1 MQKKLIA
8 LAVAGLASAGAFAQ
22 SNVTIYGVA
31 DASFESVKA
40 DSAASAK
47 PQSDNPNVGSRTRL
61 NTNSSLL
68 GFKGS
73 EDLGN
78 GLKALFQFES
88 TVDLANSTPA
98 TAGYTQAPSAVGAG
112 TGGVFGAKRD
122 TFVALSGNFGTVLG
136 GYVSTPYRSIVT
148 GFDVV
153 PGSAGSGSDNGVFGK
168 AIGAVNLVFRT
179 NAIAYASPSFNGFS
193 GVIAYVPNGAKS
205 VDNLGNQVPSAN
217 PNGWNLGLNY
227 ANGGLKLAYSYLKLT
242 DVGIG
247 DKAINNV
254 TGLDSSKEDHKAN
267 LLAAS
272 YDFGQGTTL
281 VGMYQHYK
289 GTVDLLNAGAG
300 VGSFDINRNSYFL
313 GLKHVLGAHEFAV
326 SYQHASDAGGNLLSN
341 KALLG
346 TNSDTGA
353 TQWTLRYG
361 YNFSKRT
368 QVYALYTRIDNKDN
382 ANFNFANG
390 AVGSAANTGD
400 KADLGTGV
408 GAGSN
413 PTVYGVGIRHSF

>member
-40 DSAASAK
+40 DSA
-47 PQSDNPNVGSRTRL
+47 DNGQTNTNSRSRL
-61 NTNSSLL
+61 NTNSSLI

-88 TVDLANSTPA
+88 TVNLVNQQAANSGSTVSGSDA
-98 TAGYTQAPSAVGAG
+98 TNGQNSNNNGLLG
-112 TGGVFGAKRD
+112 TKRD
-122 TFVALSGNFGTVLG
+122 SFVALSGNFGTVLG

-153 PGSAGSGSDNGVFGK
+153 PGSAGAGNSNGVFGK
-168 AIGAVNLVFRT
+168 ALGGVNLVFRT

-193 GVIAYVPNGAKS
+193 GVIAYVPNATKS
-205 VDNLGNQVPSAN
+205 TQNNLDAGTQTTN
-217 PNGWNLGLNY
+217 PYGWNLALNY
-227 ANGGLKLAYSYLKLT
+227 ANGGLKLAYSYLKLNDLGVG
-242 DVGIG
+242 DVAGG
-247 DKAINNV
+247 TVQPGQTLGATNHT
-254 TGLDSSKEDHKAN
+254 TGEDHKAN

-289 GTVDLLNAGAG
+289 GTLDIAGAG
-300 VGSFDINRNSYFL
+300 SLDLNRNSYFL
-313 GLKHVLGAHEFAV
+313 GLKHVLGANEFAV
-326 SYQHASDAGGNLLSN
+326 SYQHAGKAGGNLL
-341 KALLG
+341 K
-346 TNSDTGA
+346 TNDQTDA
-353 TQWTLRYG
+353 NQWTLRYG

-368 QVYALYTRIDNKDN
+368 QVYALYSRIDNKDK
-382 ANFNFANG
+382 ANFNFGGESGVNY
-390 AVGSAANTGD
+390 GD
-400 KADLGTGV
+400 GV
-408 GAGSN
+408 GYGSN
-413 PTVYGVGIRHSF
+413 VQVYGVGLRHSF

>member
-31 DASFESVKA
+31 DVSFESVKA
-40 DSAASAK
+40 DDAANNGNDI
-47 PQSDNPNVGSRTRL
+47 QSRTRV
-61 NTNSSLL
+61 NSNSSLI

-78 GLKALFQFES
+78 GLKALFQFET
-88 TVDLANSTPA
+88 TVDLAGQRAADTTGATPSGSA
-98 TAGYTQAPSAVGAG
+98 YTSGSL
-112 TGGVFGAKRD
+112 FGAKRD
-122 TFVALSGNFGTVLG
+122 SFIALAGNFGTVLG

-153 PGSAGSGSDNGVFGK
+153 PGAAGSGSANGVFGK
-168 AIGAVNLVFRT
+168 ATGDVNLVFRT

-193 GVIAYVPNGAKS
+193 GVIAYVPNAGKS
-205 VDNLGNQVPSAN
+205 TDQTTTPGHYDDTHTWVPAANNGNTVN
-217 PNGWNLGLNY
+217 PYGWNLALNY
-227 ANGGLKLAYSYLKLT
+227 ANGGLKLAYSYLKLN
-242 DVGIG
+242 DVGLG
-247 DKAINNV
+247 GFKD
-254 TGLDSSKEDHKAN
+254 EDHKAH

-272 YDFGQGTTL
+272 YNFGQGTTL
-281 VGMYQHYK
+281 VGMFQQFK
-289 GTVDLLNAGAG
+289 GDTNTLDDLK
-300 VGSFDINRNSYFL
+300 RNSYYL
-313 GLKHVLGAHEFAV
+313 GLKHVLGANEFAV
-326 SYQHASDAGGNLLSN
+326 AYQRAGKLDASNAGYSN
-341 KALLG
+341 DN
-346 TNSDTGA
+346 TDA

-390 AVGSAANTGD
+390 AVGD
-400 KADLGTGV
+400 GTAIA
-408 GAGSN
+408 AGSN
-413 PTVYGVGIRHSF
+413 PQVLGVGIRHSF

>member
-31 DASFESVKA
+31 DASFEQVKA
-40 DSAASAK
+40 DSAA
-47 PQSDNPNVGSRTRL
+47 DNGTNVNSRTRL

-88 TVDLANSTPA
+88 TVDLANSTSA
-98 TAGYTQAPSAVGAG
+98 NNGNTVAPSAVGAN
-112 TGGVFGAKRD
+112 TGSLFGSKRD

-168 AIGAVNLVFRT
+168 ALGAVNLVFRT

-193 GVIAYVPNGAKS
+193 GVIAYVPNAAKS
-205 VDNLGNQVPSAN
+205 SEDVATNTATTN
-217 PNGWNLGLNY
+217 PYGWNLALNY
-227 ANGGLKLAYSYLKLT
+227 ANGGLKLAYSYLKLN
-242 DVGIG
+242 DVGVG
-247 DKAINNV
+247 AAAGV
-254 TGLDSSKEDHKAN
+254 GLSAEDHKAN

-289 GTVDLLNAGAG
+289 GDMDITSGGSTDL
-300 VGSFDINRNSYFL
+300 NRNSYFL

-326 SYQHASDAGGNLLSN
+326 SYQHASDLGGNLVSTLHP
-341 KALLG
+341 G
-346 TNSDTGA
+346 QGNSDTGA
-353 TQWTLRYG
+353 NQWTLRYG

-368 QVYALYTRIDNKDN
+368 QVYALYTRIDNKDKS
-382 ANFNFANG
+382 NFNFANG
-390 AVGSAANTGD
+390 PVGYASAGGLD
-400 KADLGTGV
+400 TGV
-408 GAGSN
+408 AAGSN
-413 PTVYGVGIRHSF
+413 PQVLGVGIRHSF

>member
-31 DASFESVKA
+31 DVSFESVKA
-40 DSAASAK
+40 DNAA
-47 PQSDNPNVGSRTRL
+47 DNGNDVASRSRV
-61 NTNSSLL
+61 NSNSSLL

-88 TVDLANSTPA
+88 TVNLANSQNANTSGVTPS
-98 TAGYTQAPSAVGAG
+98 GSNYTSGSLFG
-112 TGGVFGAKRD
+112 TQRD
-122 TFVALSGNFGTVLG
+122 SFVALSGNFGTVLG

-153 PGSAGSGSDNGVFGK
+153 PGSAGSGSSNGVFGK
-168 AIGAVNLVFRT
+168 ATGDVNLVFRT

-193 GVIAYVPNGAKS
+193 GVIAYVPNAGKS
-205 VDNLGNQVPSAN
+205 TDQTTNDNNVN
-217 PNGWNLGLNY
+217 PYGWNLALNY
-227 ANGGLKLAYSYLKLT
+227 ANGGLKLAYSYLKLN
-242 DVGIG
+242 DVGVG
-247 DKAINNV
+247 
-254 TGLDSSKEDHKAN
+254 GLNAEDHKAN

-281 VGMYQHYK
+281 SAMYQHFK
-289 GTVDLLNAGAG
+289 GDVTIASVGDADL
-300 VGSFDINRNSYFL
+300 NRNSYFL
-313 GLKHVLGAHEFAV
+313 GLKHVLGANEFAV
-326 SYQHASDAGGNLLSN
+326 SYQHASDLGGNLTN
-341 KALLG
+341 KLG
-346 TNSDTGA
+346 STNSDTGA
-353 TQWTLRYG
+353 SQWTLRYG

-368 QVYALYTRIDNKDN
+368 QVYALYSKISNKDN

-390 AVGSAANTGD
+390 AVGGTTGI
-400 KADLGTGV
+400 AD
-408 GAGSN
+408 GSN
-413 PTVYGVGIRHSF
+413 PQVLGVGIRHSF

>member
-31 DASFESVKA
+31 DVSFENVKA
-40 DSAASAK
+40 DSKS
-47 PQSDNPNVGSRTRL
+47 NVANAGADVNSRSRV
-61 NTNSSLL
+61 NTNSSLI

-88 TVDLANSTPA
+88 TVDLTNSVNANTN
-98 TAGYTQAPSAVGAG
+98 GYTVGA
-112 TGGVFGAKRD
+112 TGVGANTGSLLSTKRD
-122 TFVALSGNFGTVLG
+122 SFVALSGNFGTVLG

-168 AIGAVNLVFRT
+168 ALGAVNLVFRT
-179 NAIAYASPSFNGFS
+179 NAIAYASPNFNGFS
-193 GVIAYVPNGAKS
+193 GVIAYVPNAAKS
-205 VDNLGNQVPSAN
+205 VDGTTDSVN
-217 PNGWNLGLNY
+217 PYGWNLGLNY
-227 ANGGLKLAYSYLKLT
+227 ANGGLKLAYSYLKLN
-242 DVGIG
+242 DVGAGSIANG
-247 DKAINNV
+247 GGSGV
-254 TGLDSSKEDHKAN
+254 TVNLNGEDHKAN

-289 GTVDLLNAGAG
+289 GTFDVVGGGSADL
-300 VGSFDINRNSYFL
+300 NRNSYFL
-313 GLKHVLGAHEFAV
+313 GVKHVLGANEFAV
-326 SYQHASDAGGNLLSN
+326 SYQHASDVGGDLLNN
-341 KALLG
+341 KD
-346 TNSDTGA
+346 NTGA
-353 TQWTLRYG
+353 NQWTLRYG

-368 QVYALYTRIDNKDN
+368 QVYALYTRIDNKDR
-382 ANFNFANG
+382 ANFNFSNG
-390 AVGSAANTGD
+390 AVSGGD
-400 KADLGTGV
+400 ASSSTSFLPTGV
-408 GAGSN
+408 AYGSN
-413 PTVYGVGIRHSF
+413 PQVLGVGIRHSF

>member
-40 DSAASAK
+40 DDAANATV
-47 PQSDNPNVGSRTRL
+47 DNANVGSRTRVS
-61 NTNSSLL
+61 TNSSLI

-88 TVDLANSTPA
+88 TVNLTNPTNATDGNTVNAANGGA
-98 TAGYTQAPSAVGAG
+98 NQTAGLF
-112 TGGVFGAKRD
+112 GGKRD

-153 PGSAGSGSDNGVFGK
+153 PGSAGSGASNGVFGK
-168 AIGAVNLVFRT
+168 ALGGVNLVFRT

-193 GVIAYVPNGAKS
+193 GVIAYVPNSAKT
-205 VDNLGNQVPSAN
+205 VDTTAPNTSTTN
-217 PNGWNLGLNY
+217 PYGWNLALNY
-227 ANGGLKLAYSYLKLT
+227 ANGGLKLAYSYLKLN
-242 DVGIG
+242 DLGVGSVDNYPIG
-247 DKAINNV
+247 GGTATVDF
-254 TGLDSSKEDHKAN
+254 SKEHHKAH

-281 VGMYQHYK
+281 VGMYQHFK
-289 GTVDLLNAGAG
+289 GDFDVAGGGSLDL
-300 VGSFDINRNSYFL
+300 NRNSYFL
-313 GLKHVLGAHEFAV
+313 GVKHVLGANEFAV
-326 SYQHASDAGGNLLSN
+326 SYQHAGKAGGNLLP
-341 KALLG
+341 
-346 TNSDTGA
+346 TNDQTDSS
-353 TQWTLRYG
+353 QWTLRYG

-368 QVYALYTRIDNKDN
+368 QVYALYSRIDNKDN
-382 ANFNFANG
+382 ANFNFANNG
-390 AVGSAANTGD
+390 VSGGSTDNSL
-400 KADLGTGV
+400 LGTG
-408 GAGSN
+408 AAYGSN